1 MARFARPAVGLVLTA
16 LAIGVSACGGS
27 PTGDDYP
34 SLPPVAVSS
43 QAVPAP
49 ATDRPTTADDAPTA
63 WPSPT
68 VISLPPP
75 YIARTQWVET
85 EVGPSLQ
92 VYPTDAGRRV
102 TEPGAQDTAWRE
114 VIAQSSSYGQYS
126 ASSPGMRAQ
135 FDCHW
140 VWARA
145 VAPDKPSWNLEPGRP
160 VVDEN
165 AMVTARC
172 NPGAPE
178 E

>member
-1 MARFARPAVGLVLTA
+1 VRYARPTVGPVLAVSVFLLV
-16 LAIGVSACGGS
+16 ACNGS

-34 SLPPVAVSS
+34 SLPPTPASS
-43 QAVPAP
+43 PVVTAP
-49 ATDRPTTADDAPTA
+49 ATGSPTTADDTRTA

-75 YIARTQWVET
+75 YIARTQWVQT

-92 VYPTDAGRRV
+92 VYPTDAGRQV

-114 VIAQSSSYGQYS
+114 VVAKSSPYGQYS

-165 AMVTARC
+165 EMVSARC

>member
-1 MARFARPAVGLVLTA
+1 MRYARPTVGPVPGRVGVPPRRVQRFADWRRLSLAAPDPREFAGGHRTRDRLADDRRRHSHGMAVA
-16 LAIGVSACGGS
+16 D
-27 PTGDDYP
+27 GDL
-34 SLPPVAVSS
+34 LPP
-43 QAVPAP
+43 
-49 ATDRPTTADDAPTA
+49 
-63 WPSPT
+63 
-68 VISLPPP
+68 L
-75 YIARTQWVET
+75 YIARTQWVQT

-92 VYPTDAGRRV
+92 VYPTDAGRQV

-114 VIAQSSSYGQYS
+114 VVAKSSPYGQYS

-165 AMVTARC
+165 EMVSARC